1 MKWTVLSDNRSSD
14 SRLSTEHGL
23 SILLETEQHKILL
36 DTGASDVFME
46 WNSWTS
52 PECFY
57 LSEADVP
64 TGISGIEAQRR
75 LAKGRTYRMAKNG
88 RMFVVKPDGSVFTL
102 DGVRVL

>member
-1 MKWTVLSDNRSSD
+1 
-14 SRLSTEHGL
+14 
-23 SILLETEQHKILL
+23 
-36 DTGASDVFME
+36 ME

-88 RMFVVKPDGSVFTL
+88 RIFVVKPDGSVFTL